1 MPAPV
6 SSDDVVR
13 DDDGGD
19 EQRRAASV
27 DELGVRVYSAP
38 RGDSPG
44 ANGIGREEGNTTVA
58 FKMRKAMK
66 LMVPKSTAMSR
77 RLSRM
82 A

>member
-1 MPAPV
+1 MPPPV
-6 SSDDVVR
+6 SSDDLVR
-13 DDDGGD
+13 DDD

-27 DELGVRVYSAP
+27 DELGWRAYS
-38 RGDSPG
+38 GVGVGSPG
-44 ANGIGREEGNTTVA
+44 ANGREEGNTVA

-82 A
+82 G